1 MKRNLKNLLSNFS
14 WPWWF
19 PYPSSWLRT
28 FILVPIAF
36 PLNALIIVGTVGI
49 IISASQRRFIIFIIA
64 TVFTIILP
72 TLIFSFIYHIGWY
85 KWQRQASP
93 KTRAGWF
100 PKGNSL
106 WQGLAATLVM
116 MFSFTTLFTLFLSLI
131 LLGCKLSSVP
141 DTGQDVAECAS
152 RSLGRI
158 AGAIARQTSSVWDL
172 EGEGV
177 FVQQREQ
184 IDARPWFFL
193 WVIIAAYFYQGE
205 YGIRKT
211 LIPFLQ
217 KKRRERQQM
226 ARQKQKSTPNIDPVD
241 VELARLRGDMGLTSV
256 RQTTARSIPRTKG
269 WRTPRRA
276 RLLLVVGLSVAAFT
290 SAIAFYI
297 GWQSLFQPQPTAAP
311 VPAISPSPAAPI
323 PQPEPFPEAVKAATQ
338 AAQLAQT
345 AKTPPEWQLVAQQW
359 QTAATLM
366 KSVPSSSP
374 QFNLARQKAMEYEKN
389 LQYAKAN
396 AARGR

>member
-49 IISASQRRFIIFIIA
+49 IISASQRSFIIFTIA
-64 TVFTIILP
+64 TVFAIILP
-72 TLIFSFIYHIGWY
+72 TLILSFIYHIGWY

-116 MFSFTTLFTLFLSLI
+116 IFSFTTLLALFSSLI
-131 LLGCKLSSVP
+131 LLGCKLSSGA

-158 AGAIARQTSSVWDL
+158 AGTIARQTSSVWDL

-217 KKRRERQQM
+217 KKRRERQKI
-226 ARQKQKSTPNIDPVD
+226 ARQKQKSTPNI
-241 VELARLRGDMGLTSV
+241 
-256 RQTTARSIPRTKG
+256 
-269 WRTPRRA
+269 
-276 RLLLVVGLSVAAFT
+276 
-290 SAIAFYI
+290 
-297 GWQSLFQPQPTAAP
+297 
-311 VPAISPSPAAPI
+311 
-323 PQPEPFPEAVKAATQ
+323 
-338 AAQLAQT
+338 
-345 AKTPPEWQLVAQQW
+345 
-359 QTAATLM
+359 
-366 KSVPSSSP
+366 
-374 QFNLARQKAMEYEKN
+374 
-389 LQYAKAN
+389 
-396 AARGR
+396 

>member
-1 MKRNLKNLLSNFS
+1 MKRNIKNSLSNFT
-14 WPWWF
+14 WHWWF

-36 PLNALIIVGTVGI
+36 PFNALIIFGVIGI
-49 IISASQRRFIIFIIA
+49 LVSASQRNFIIFTIA
-64 TVFTIILP
+64 TISAIILP
-72 TLIFSFIYHIGWY
+72 SLILSFIYHLGWY

-93 KTRAGWF
+93 KTRTGWL
-100 PKGNSL
+100 PNGKGL
-106 WQGLAATLVM
+106 WQGFTATLVM
-116 MFSFTTLFTLFLSLI
+116 IFSFTTLLILFLSLI
-131 LLGCKLSSVP
+131 LLGCKLSSIP

-158 AGAIARQTSSVWDL
+158 TGAIARQTSYVWDL

-193 WVIIAAYFYQGE
+193 WVIIAAYFYQAE

-217 KKRRERQQM
+217 KKRRERKQI
-226 ARQKQKSTPNIDPVD
+226 ARQKQQSTPNIDPVD

-256 RQTTARSIPRTKG
+256 RQSTAHSMPRAKLG
-269 WRTPRRA
+269 RNS
-276 RLLLVVGLSVAAFT
+276 LLVVGLSIAAFAG
-290 SAIAFYI
+290 AIAFYI
-297 GWQSLFQPQPTAAP
+297 GWQYLFRPQPTAAP
-311 VPAISPSPAAPI
+311 VPAISPSPTVSI
-323 PQPEPFPEAVKAATQ
+323 PQPKPFPEAVKAATQ

-345 AKTPPEWQLVAQQW
+345 AKTPSEWQLVAQKW

-366 KSVPSSSP
+366 KSVPSNSA
-374 QFNLARQKAMEYEKN
+374 QFNLARQKAIEYEN
-389 LQYAKAN
+389 NFQYAKAN
-396 AARGR
+396 ATTRQ